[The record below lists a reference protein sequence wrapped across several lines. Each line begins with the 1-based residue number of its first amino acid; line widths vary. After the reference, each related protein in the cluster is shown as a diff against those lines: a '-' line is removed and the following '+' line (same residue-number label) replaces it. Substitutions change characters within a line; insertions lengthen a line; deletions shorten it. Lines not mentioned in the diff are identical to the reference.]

1 MVPDTPSLHFSQA
14 GHVATIV
21 LDRQQTLNAIDPE
34 TGAALVACFEQIAS
48 DDGIRAVV
56 LTGAGERAFSAGADL
71 NKTAEI
77 SGPYAAQ
84 AFAGGGDS
92 SFAAALDCEKPLIAA
107 INGLALGGGLELA
120 LACDVRLAAPQ
131 ARFGLPEVRVGTIP
145 GAGGTQRLPRS
156 IGRSDAML
164 MLLSGDMID
173 APEAL
178 RLGLIS
184 RIVPAPHLLPE
195 AQALAARIAAN
206 APLSV
211 RAVKRLVRSGGEL
224 PLLEALRLERL
235 VWGMLRD
242 TQDRAE
248 GRRAFAEKRP
258 PVFTGR

>member
-1 MVPDTPSLHFSQA
+1 MVPDTPSLQFSQA

-21 LDRQQTLNAIDPE
+21 LDRQPALNAIDPE
-34 TGAALVACFEQIAS
+34 TGAALVACFERIAS
-48 DDGIRAVV
+48 DDSIRAVV

-71 NKTAEI
+71 KKTAEVT
-77 SGPYAAQ
+77 GPYVAQ
-84 AFAGGGDS
+84 AFAGGGDN
-92 SFAAALDCEKPLIAA
+92 SFASALDCEKPLIAA

-120 LACDVRLAAPQ
+120 LACDIRLAAPQ
-131 ARFGLPEVRVGTIP
+131 ARFGLPEVKVGTIP

-156 IGRSDAML
+156 IGQSDAML

-184 RIVPAPHLLPE
+184 RIIPAPDLLAE

-224 PLLEALRLERL
+224 PLPEALRLERL
-235 VWGMLRD
+235 VWGMLHD

>member
-1 MVPDTPSLHFSQA
+1 MVPDTPSLRFSQT

-21 LDRQQTLNAIDPE
+21 LDRQQVLNAIDPE
-34 TGAALVACFEQIAS
+34 TGAALAACFERIAT
-48 DDGIRAVV
+48 DDSIRAVV

-71 NKTAEI
+71 KKTAEI
-77 SGPYAAQ
+77 TGPYAAQ
-84 AFAGGGDS
+84 AFGGGGDH

-107 INGLALGGGLELA
+107 VNGLALGGGLELT
-120 LACDVRLAAPQ
+120 LACDIRLAAPQ
-131 ARFGLPEVRVGTIP
+131 ARFGLPEVKVGTIP

-156 IGRSDAML
+156 IGQSDAML
-164 MLLSGDMID
+164 MLLSGEMID
-173 APEAL
+173 AEEAL

-184 RIVPAPHLLPE
+184 RIIPAPDLLSE

-211 RAVKRLVRSGGEL
+211 RAIKRLVRSGGEL
-224 PLLEALRLERL
+224 PLPEALRLERL

-258 PVFTGR
+258 PVFTGC